1 MESGEEVMG
10 GDEERIYVSVRLRPL
25 NQKEIL
31 RNDVSD
37 WECVNDKTIVY
48 KNVGLSAS
56 ERSMYPAAYTFDRV
70 FRSDCSTR
78 EVYEKGAKDVA
89 ISVVHGMNSSVFAYG
104 QTSSGKT
111 YTMTG
116 ITEYAISDVY
126 EHIQKHP
133 EREFVLKF
141 SAMEI
146 YNESVRDL
154 LSVDSYP
161 LRLLDDPERGT
172 IVEKLTEEIVK
183 DRNHVIHLLS
193 ICEAQRRSGE
203 TSLNEMSSRSH
214 QIIRLTIESASREL
228 VGRDNTSTLTASVNF
243 VDLAGSERASQSLSA
258 GTRLKEGCHIN
269 RSLLTLGTVIRKL
282 SKTRSGHIPYRDSK
296 LTRILQTSLSGN
308 AKTAIIC
315 TMSPARSHVE
325 QSRNTL
331 LFASCAKEVTTNARV
346 NVVMSDKALVKYLQR
361 ELARLQSELR
371 SPQSTFSSSDYSAI
385 LREKDRQIEK
395 LEEEINDF
403 ILQRDIAQ
411 SQVKDLLRMLGDDT
425 NSTTQV
431 GFGGYPHLRVHKSP
445 ENELHASFLPD
456 PHSLDVVTQTCS
468 NGHSRTSSLDHIVK
482 VPYFDERFTHSNS
495 SPRLLTSNSSERYS
509 YHGWEDIERQS
520 NGSASEDLCREVR
533 CIETQESSEK
543 GTIEINSSFPE
554 IEVHEGGDGQ
564 NLVTPSSTTLEEDN
578 IFKSIP
584 TKNDDEKTVLSSKRE
599 QEKESSRKKEREN
612 SPHRLLDVP
621 SLENP
626 SYSTSELIED
636 TSSATRSFKL
646 IKSRSCKASIS
657 DSGSP
662 WLKTIDFSENVSF
675 FGSERESVGIER
687 KASPLSFKLNAE
699 NLSRKDS
706 RSSPRNALDIEIDC
720 PDAKFPTGKDVVSSM
735 NGMKNI
741 KTIDFSEN
749 VSFFGSERE
758 SVGIERKASPL
769 SFKLNAENLSRK
781 DSRSSPRNA
790 LDIEIDC
797 PDAKF
802 PTGKDVVSSMNGMK
816 NINEVSME
824 HVFVKNQRQSKEI
837 EPEIDESPKKNVK
850 DVGLDPMED
859 EPKDHSNWPAEFK
872 RLQQEI
878 IELWHVCNVSLVHRT
893 YFFMLF
899 QGDPSDAIYLEVEM
913 RRMKFLKQKFSQ
925 GDRTTVNGKRL
936 TLTASEKALRDERRM
951 LSQRMV
957 KKLSEQERESLFLK
971 WGIGLN
977 TKLRRLQL
985 AHRLWTRTDD
995 MDHISDSA
1003 FLVAKLVGT
1012 VEPGQTHNKEMF
1024 GLNFTPRYSTR
1035 TYSLKRGLISF
1046 L

>member
-1 MESGEEVMG
+1 MESGKEVMV

-37 WECVNDKTIVY
+37 WECVNGKTIVY
-48 KNVGLSAS
+48 KNVGFCAS

-116 ITEYAISDVY
+116 ITEYAISDLY

-172 IVEKLTEEIVK
+172 IVEKLTEEILK

-193 ICEAQRRSGE
+193 ICEAQRQSGE

-214 QIIRLTIESASREL
+214 QIIRLSSGVVQRKGVRGMEPNDQCVDLQTIESASREL

-315 TMSPARSHVE
+315 TMNPARSHVE

-361 ELARLQSELR
+361 ELAKLQSELR

-385 LREKDRQIEK
+385 LRDKDRRIEK
-395 LEEEINDF
+395 LEEEINDL

-456 PHSLDVVTQTCS
+456 RHSLDVVTQTCS
-468 NGHSRTSSLDHIVK
+468 DGHSRTSSLDHIVK

-495 SPRLLTSNSSERYS
+495 SQRLLTSNSSERYS

-543 GTIEINSSFPE
+543 GNIEINSSFPE
-554 IEVHEGGDGQ
+554 IEVYEDGDGQ
-564 NLVTPSSTTLEEDN
+564 NLETPSSTTLEEDK
-578 IFKSIP
+578 IFKSTP
-584 TKNDDEKTVLSSKRE
+584 KENDDEETVLSSKRE
-599 QEKESSRKKEREN
+599 QEKESSCKKEREN
-612 SPHRLLDVP
+612 SPRRHFDIP

-626 SYSTSELIED
+626 SYSTRELVKD
-636 TSSATRSFKL
+636 SSSATRSFKL
-646 IKSRSCKASIS
+646 IKSRSCKAGIA

-662 WLKTIDFSENVSF
+662 WLKTIDFNEDVSF

-735 NGMKNI
+735 NH
-741 KTIDFSEN
+741 
-749 VSFFGSERE
+749 
-758 SVGIERKASPL
+758 
-769 SFKLNAENLSRK
+769 
-781 DSRSSPRNA
+781 
-790 LDIEIDC
+790 
-797 PDAKF
+797 
-802 PTGKDVVSSMNGMK
+802 MK
-816 NINEVSME
+816 NINEVSIE
-824 HVFVKNQRQSKEI
+824 HVFVKNQSKEI
-837 EPEIDESPKKNVK
+837 ESEIHESPKKNVK
-850 DVGLDPMED
+850 DVALDPMED

-899 QGDPSDAIYLEVEM
+899 QGDPSDAIYLEVEV

-925 GDRTTVNGKRL
+925 GDRTTVNGKCL

-951 LSQRMV
+951 LSQRMM

-1035 TYSLKRGLISF
+1035 MYSLKRGLISF
-1046 L
+1046 V